1 MSVVRFPGPR
11 VAPVA
16 IGRAA
21 LRGVRRGGGDF
32 RAGAAGARLVLAGL
46 CGGERVGAV
55 GELRR
60 GRPGAVG
67 RGVAGGGGMSVVI
80 KGLEKVARDRRA
92 VIAAQVRTSTGYT
105 AGRVVDGG
113 AVVPLLRQAGA
124 PRRQA
129 LSAAKFSPFLKS
141 ADLLALL
148 RGWPEG
154 VPLPRTAELGALLRI
169 DPAVDGGVGKKLSA
183 AFTSLFEAGA
193 TRTLTQQGRGG
204 ERAVWLVAERR
215 VLMTEGA
222 PLHWEAVLRRAS
234 GHG

>member
-1 MSVVRFPGPR
+1 MRR
-11 VAPVA
+11 
-16 IGRAA
+16 RA
-21 LRGVRRGGGDF
+21 VHF

-55 GELRR
+55 GELRA
-60 GRPGAVG
+60 GPAGAVG
-67 RGVAGGGGMSVVI
+67 FVGAGGGGLSAVM

-105 AGRVVDGG
+105 AGRVQDGA
-113 AVVPLLRQAGA
+113 AVVPVLRPAGA
-124 PRRQA
+124 PRHQVV
-129 LSAAKFSPFLKS
+129 AAVKPSPFLKS

-183 AFTSLFEAGA
+183 AFTSLFKAGA